1 MDFFVFTNGTLLNEK
16 NSEMILNSSIT
27 RLFISLDAATEETY
41 NKVRIPV
48 SKRRLEEKN
57 RLQKIY
63 KT

>member
-1 MDFFVFTNGTLLNEK
+1 
-16 NSEMILNSSIT
+16 MILNSSIT

-57 RLQKIY
+57 RLEKIENNVKKFY
-63 KT
+63 SIEEF